1 MESQFTLAGVTSEIT
16 KFHHIVAAVQ
26 PEELEVVGDIM
37 LNPPADEPCDALRK
51 RLCSQY
57 ADSEEQRLRYL
68 ISGMQLGDRKPSRL
82 LLEMRSK
89 AENKISEEL
98 LKSLFLQRLPT
109 HVQQILAISNDK
121 LDRLAETADCIM
133 AAATD
138 SVASSAVT
146 SEEVNL
152 QATLMEISSRLS
164 RLEALGKLVRPSLG
178 PSGDGAT
185 EIHSLYLS
193 DKSTASKFLIDTGA
207 DIPVIPPSTSK
218 QHCQKSELQLFAA
231 NGTEIPT
238 FGQLLLKLDLGLRR
252 AFHWPFVIAKVSQ
265 PIIGADFLRHFGLL
279 VDIRQGCLI
288 DPLTKLQS
296 RGTVQCG
303 KGSDIK
309 TISGDTEFHRLL
321 SEFPSLTEASST
333 RQAKHDIKHCIQT
346 TGPPVFSRPRR
357 LPPDKLKA
365 AKQEFEFL
373 VATGV
378 CRPSKS
384 CWASPLH
391 MVTKSNGD
399 WSPCGDYRK
408 LNSVTVPDH
417 SPVPHIQDCLQV
429 LEGKK
434 IFSTLDLAKAYHLIP
449 VLEEDVPKT
458 AVATPF
464 GLFEF
469 LHMPFGLSNTAATFQ
484 RFIHHVL
491 SGMDFCVPYF
501 DDVLVASER
510 EIQHLE
516 HLKQVFQ
523 RFEEYGVRLNASKC
537 VLGKLSVKFL
547 GHIVTPYGIT
557 PLPEKVSPI
566 TDFPEPRAKK
576 NDKTPITWTNEA
588 KNAFEKCKH
597 DLAEATVLYHPSVNA
612 TLAIV
617 VDASDNAVGA
627 ALQQQVTT
635 DWQPLAFYSK
645 SLSPAQRRY
654 SAYDRELL
662 AAYMAIKYFRHMIEG
677 RSFILFTDH

>member
-1 MESQFTLAGVTSEIT
+1 MVGWVTVRKSANPYRWPTVDGNVGPTVCQRFVLLGV
-16 KFHHIVAAVQ
+16 
-26 PEELEVVGDIM
+26 
-37 LNPPADEPCDALRK
+37 
-51 RLCSQY
+51 
-57 ADSEEQRLRYL
+57 
-68 ISGMQLGDRKPSRL
+68 
-82 LLEMRSK
+82 
-89 AENKISEEL
+89 
-98 LKSLFLQRLPT
+98 
-109 HVQQILAISNDK
+109 
-121 LDRLAETADCIM
+121 
-133 AAATD
+133 
-138 SVASSAVT
+138 
-146 SEEVNL
+146 
-152 QATLMEISSRLS
+152 LS
-164 RLEALGKLVRPSLG
+164 RGLNSADQLAHFSRKTS
-178 PSGDGAT
+178 
-185 EIHSLYLS
+185 
-193 DKSTASKFLIDTGA
+193 A
-207 DIPVIPPSTSK
+207 DISVIPPSTSK
-218 QHCQKSELQLFAA
+218 QHRQKSELQLFAA

-265 PIIGADFLRHFGLL
+265 PIIGTDFLRHFGLL

-303 KGSDIK
+303 KGADIK

-399 WSPCGDYRK
+399 WRPCGDYRK
-408 LNSVTVPDH
+408 LNSVTVPDRY
-417 SPVPHIQDCLQV
+417 PVPHIQNCLQV

-434 IFSTLDLAKAYHLIP
+434 IFSTLDLAKAYHQIP

-469 LHMPFGLSNTAATFQ
+469 LHMPFGLSNAAATFQ

-491 SGMDFCVPYF
+491 SGMDVCVLYF
-501 DDVLVASER
+501 DDVLVASES

-523 RFEEYGVRLNASKC
+523 RFEEYGVQLNASKC
-537 VLGKLSVKFL
+537 VLGKSSVKFL
-547 GHIVTPYGIT
+547 GHIVTPDGIT
-557 PLPEKVSPI
+557 PLPEKVSAI
-566 TDFPEPRAKK
+566 TDFPEPK
-576 NDKTPITWTNEA
+576 
-588 KNAFEKCKH
+588 
-597 DLAEATVLYHPSVNA
+597 ATVLYHPSVNA

-635 DWQPLAFYSK
+635 GWQPLAFYSK
-645 SLSPAQRRY
+645 SLSAVQRRY

-662 AAYMAIKYFRHMIEG
+662 AAYMAIKYFRHMVEG
-677 RSFILFTDH
+677 RSFILFTDHKPLTFAFGQKEDKCSLRQLRQLDLIGQFTTDIRHLKGTDNVVADALSTQIAILVCSKLATNLS